1 MRGHLTDREMAE
13 LVAGTLE
20 EATVVHLRG
29 CDACRKEYARVNTVL
44 VDFAMDAR
52 VRTELPD
59 EFFCRQ
65 RVRIG
70 RRLGARR
77 LILRRWRS
85 VWAPALVTAAVAA
98 VLWLSGGPSVPPPGE
113 SEADQAL
120 LSAVQH
126 AIHREAP
133 VALSPA
139 ALLIAELERGA
150 RQSDRGIG
158 AQKGDQP

>member
-1 MRGHLTDREMAE
+1 MRGHLTDREMME
-13 LVAGTLE
+13 LIASALE
-20 EATVVHLRG
+20 GATVAHLRG
-29 CDACRKEYARVNTVL
+29 CEACRKECARLHTAL
-44 VDFAMDAR
+44 VDLATDAR
-52 VRTELPD
+52 ARAERSAM
-59 EFFCRQ
+59 FFQRQ

-70 RRLGARR
+70 YRAGDRRLFV
-77 LILRRWRS
+77 RRWRS
-85 VWAPALVTAAVAA
+85 VWAPALATGALVAVF
-98 VLWLSGGPSVPPPGE
+98 LTRGGTPPRSPDE

-139 ALLIAELERGA
+139 ALLVAELERGA
-150 RQSDRGIG
+150 RESDRGIG